1 MEQLGAGAAAYL
13 ARQSGQ
19 ETVAAG
25 PSDHAAAAEFVHKT
39 LVMGFRSAY
48 LGASVPNDLI
58 AEYVARHGQIM
69 IGIGA
74 VDPTD
79 RDALSTA
86 ERLLERPEFRGL
98 TVSPS
103 TQNFHPADSR
113 AMALYE
119 LCSRRNAPVFF
130 CQGTHFPTLGRM
142 EYARPH
148 LLDEIAREFPSL
160 TIVISSLGHP
170 WIEEGIA
177 LAGKH
182 ARVFADVAGL
192 IRRPW
197 LAYNALVASYQY
209 NVTDK
214 ILFGSDFP
222 FFTAAKAIE
231 SIYRLH
237 EMTAGTNLPNVPREV
252 LRTMVERDS
261 LSLLGISRPG
271 DAPVNQ
277 DVDEDEEI

>member
-1 MEQLGAGAAAYL
+1 MEQLGAGAQACL

-39 LVMGFRSAY
+39 LVLGFRSAY
-48 LGASVPNDLI
+48 LGASVPNEAL
-58 AEYVARHGQIM
+58 AEYVTRHGQIM

-74 VDPTD
+74 VDPTE
-79 RDALSTA
+79 RDALATA
-86 ERLLERPEFRGL
+86 QGLLERPEFRGL
-98 TVSPS
+98 TVSPAL
-103 TQNFHPADSR
+103 QNFHPADSR

-119 LCSRRNAPVFF
+119 LCSRRGAPVFF

-160 TIVISSLGHP
+160 TIVLSSLGHP

-197 LAYNALVASYQY
+197 LAYNALVTAYQY
-209 NVTDK
+209 NITDK

-222 FFTAAKAIE
+222 FFTAARAIE

-261 LSLLGISRPG
+261 LELLGIGRPG
-271 DAPVNQ
+271 DAPVTP
-277 DVDEDEEI
+277 DVDDEEEI